1 MSELNSTQH
10 AFDNAVNLLK
20 DNNLNESI
28 EQLHEIL
35 KVFPKH
41 KDSIDLISDLFI
53 KINEPKKALIYIN
66 EYYQ

>member
-28 EQLHEIL
+28 EQLEEIL
-35 KVFPKH
+35 KIFPKH
-41 KDSIDLISDLFI
+41 KDSIDLLSDLFI
-53 KINEPKKALIYIN
+53 ELYLF
-66 EYYQ
+66 

>member
-35 KVFPKH
+35 KVTPKH
-41 KDSIDLISDLFI
+41 EDSIDLISDSVSYTHLTL
-53 KINEPKKALIYIN
+53 PTTD
-66 EYYQ
+66 